1 MSTSRSHTQLHGSA
15 PFSQVELRLV
25 FAAELIGPSPAHRM
39 CERSGR
45 SSSTW
50 ISSSLFQ
57 GGMKEQALCL
67 ALLVVEMLGVCLID
81 PEGKSLP
88 DVSSQ
93 PKEIAVTIDDL
104 PLNGPRI
111 DTKRLQA
118 MTAKMLAGIKTYQ
131 IPVVG
136 FVNESLLY
144 VPGETDERIALLKAW
159 SDAGVEL
166 GNHGFSHLGFRDTSL
181 ADYEDD
187 FIRGSVLTEILMK
200 QKGQKVRYFRHP
212 FLQLGRTLELEKS
225 FESFIMERGCQ
236 IAPVTIDTMDWM
248 FLASYAQA
256 RAQNNPEMIKR
267 VSDEYLKYVDLKFE
281 FCNKVVAEL
290 FGRSIK
296 HILLH
301 ANELNADNL
310 DGLIKVIRSKGY
322 RFITLEQA
330 LKDPVYQYPDKYL
343 ATSDWLSLWSYS
355 KGKKFD
361 SPIPPEFIQK
371 VYSDSQKPISAR
383 RD

>member
-1 MSTSRSHTQLHGSA
+1 MKSRT
-15 PFSQVELRLV
+15 
-25 FAAELIGPSPAHRM
+25 
-39 CERSGR
+39 
-45 SSSTW
+45 
-50 ISSSLFQ
+50 
-57 GGMKEQALCL
+57 LCL
-67 ALLVVEMLGVCLID
+67 ALLIVEMLGVCLID
-81 PEGKSLP
+81 PQGKSLRNASP
-88 DVSSQ
+88 Q
-93 PKEIAVTIDDL
+93 PEEIAVTIDDL

-111 DTKRLQA
+111 DTERLRT
-118 MTAKMLAGIKTYQ
+118 MTAKILAGIKTYQ
-131 IPVVG
+131 IPAVG

-166 GNHGFSHLGFRDTSL
+166 GNHTYSHLGFRDASL

-200 QKGQKVRYFRHP
+200 QNGQKDRYFRHP

-225 FESFIMERGCQ
+225 FESFIAERGYR

-248 FLASYAQA
+248 FLAAYAQA
-256 RAQNNPEMIKR
+256 RAQDNPEMIKR
-267 VSDEYLKYVDLKFE
+267 VSEEYLKYVDLKFD
-281 FCNKVVAEL
+281 FCNKVVTEL
-290 FGRSIK
+290 FGHSIK
-296 HILLH
+296 HILLLH

-310 DGLIKVIRSKGY
+310 DGLIKVIKGKGY

-343 ATSDWLSLWSYS
+343 ATSDWLSLWSFS

-361 SPIPPEFIQK
+361 SPVPPEFIEK
-371 VYSDSQKPISAR
+371 LYSDSQKPLPGR
-383 RD
+383 HD